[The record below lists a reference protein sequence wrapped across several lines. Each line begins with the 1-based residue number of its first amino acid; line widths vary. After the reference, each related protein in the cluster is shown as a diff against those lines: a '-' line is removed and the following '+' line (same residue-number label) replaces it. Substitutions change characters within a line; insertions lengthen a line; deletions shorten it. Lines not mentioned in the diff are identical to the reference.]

1 MKDSVLIPII
11 LSGGSGTRLWPLSRA
26 EYPKQFLSLT
36 SYNTMIQDTVLR
48 LQSIYSKSPIVVC
61 NEQHRFIVAE
71 QLSQINV
78 KESAIILEPFA
89 KNTAPAIAV
98 ACFHAL
104 TQAEDAIVV
113 VLASDHVIKN
123 QDSFLNSLVDAIQA
137 AKKDNLVTFGIKPT
151 EANTGY
157 GYIKANVNKDSPY
170 FPLDKFVEKPN
181 LQKAQEY
188 LADGSYFWNSGMFI
202 FKAKVFLEELKKY
215 DEQIYKCSYN
225 SYKKSLKDLD
235 FIRLNSDEFYK
246 CPSNSIDYAVM
257 EKTTKGVV
265 VPLDCGWSDVGS
277 WSALWQVN
285 NKDESGNVC
294 FGDVITK
301 NTSNSFIYSQ
311 NRLVTTLG
319 IKDTIVVETRDTIL
333 VANKDAAQDVKQ
345 IVDTLKEQNRTVAT
359 ENRVGFRPWGT
370 YDSIEKGQRYK
381 VKHITVK
388 PGAKLSVQMH
398 YHRAEHW
405 IVVSGTAKVL
415 NGQKELILAEN
426 ESTFIPLGTIHALE
440 NPGKVPL
447 ELIEVQSGS
456 YLEEDD
462 IVRFEDKYGRC

>member
-48 LQSIYSKSPIVVC
+48 LQSVYSKSPIVVC

-78 KESAIILEPFA
+78 KEPTIILEPFA

-333 VANKDAAQDVKQ
+333 VANKDAAQEVKQ

>member
-48 LQSIYSKSPIVVC
+48 LQSIYNKSPIVVC

-333 VANKDAAQDVKQ
+333 VANKDAAQEVKQ

>member
-333 VANKDAAQDVKQ
+333 VANKDAAQEVKQ